1 MILSVSDLRTRFE
14 VDEGEL
20 WPVNGVSFAVAAG
33 ETLGLVGE
41 SGSGKSMVALSI
53 LDLVPSPGRVVSGE
67 VAFQGLDLRSLGGA
81 AKRKVRGGG
90 IGMVFQDPS
99 VSLNPVY
106 RVGDQI
112 SDVVRLHRGL
122 GKAEAWRETVHL
134 LGDLGIQEPEKRA
147 RSYPFE
153 LSGGM
158 RQRAQIAVAV
168 AGRPKLLIADEPTT
182 ALDATVQAEI
192 CDLLKYVQGE
202 FGMSI
207 LLISHDLAMVTDVAD
222 RIMVMYAGRIVEIGH
237 WTAISREP
245 RHPYTRGLMAAI
257 PHLGGG
263 TGRAL
268 ESIPG
273 TVPDLADLPAGC
285 SFQPRCSEAAE
296 DCQAAVPPLEDV
308 GDRLCAC
315 YRVRRG
321 ASLG

>member
-1 MILSVSDLRTRFE
+1 MLLSVSGLRTRFE

-53 LDLVPSPGRVVSGE
+53 MDLVPSPGRVVAGE
-67 VAFQGLDLRSLGGA
+67 VAFEGLDLLSLGGA
-81 AKRKVRGGG
+81 AKRRMRGGG
-90 IGMVFQDPS
+90 IGMVFQDPA

-106 RVGDQI
+106 RIGDQI
-112 SDVVRLHRGL
+112 ADVVRLHRGL
-122 GKAEAWRETVHL
+122 GKAEARRETVHL

-147 RSYPFE
+147 RAYPFE

-192 CDLLKYVQGE
+192 GDLLKYIQGE

-245 RHPYTRGLMAAI
+245 RHPYTKGLMGAI
-257 PHLGGG
+257 PHLGAGS
-263 TGRAL
+263 GRPL

-273 TVPDLADLPAGC
+273 TVPDLADLPTGC
-285 SFQPRCSEAAE
+285 SFHPRCPEAGD
-296 DCQAAVPPLEDV
+296 DCQAALPRLEDV

-315 YRVRRG
+315 FRVGR
-321 ASLG
+321 SK

>member
-1 MILSVSDLRTRFE
+1 MLLSVSDLRTRFE
-14 VDEGEL
+14 LEDGEL
-20 WPVNGVSFAVAAG
+20 WPVNGVSFGVASG

-53 LDLVPSPGRVVSGE
+53 LDLVPSPGRVESGE
-67 VAFQGLDLRSLGGA
+67 VAFEGLDLLSLTGA
-81 AKRKVRGGG
+81 AKRRVRGGG
-90 IGMVFQDPS
+90 IGMVFQDPT

-106 RVGDQI
+106 RIGDQI
-112 SDVVRLHRGL
+112 ADVARLHRGL
-122 GKAEAWRETVHL
+122 GKAAAWRDAVRL
-134 LGDLGIQEPEKRA
+134 LGDLGIQQPEKRA
-147 RSYPFE
+147 RAYPFE

-192 CDLLKYVQGE
+192 CDLLKHIQGE

-245 RHPYTRGLMAAI
+245 RHPYTKGLIGAI
-257 PHLGGG
+257 PHLGAGAGRLLDSIRG
-263 TGRAL
+263 TA
-268 ESIPG
+268 
-273 TVPDLADLPAGC
+273 PDLADLPTGC
-285 SFQPRCSEAAE
+285 AFHPRCPEADE
-296 DCQAAVPPLEDV
+296 DCRSAVPPLEDV

-315 YRVRRG
+315 YRVGPGR
-321 ASLG
+321 

>member
-1 MILSVSDLRTRFE
+1 MLLSVSGLRTRFE

-53 LDLVPSPGRVVSGE
+53 MDLVPSPGRVVAGE
-67 VAFQGLDLRSLGGA
+67 VAFEGLDLMSLGGA
-81 AKRKVRGGG
+81 AKRRMRGGG
-90 IGMVFQDPS
+90 IGMVFQDPA

-106 RVGDQI
+106 RIGDQI

-147 RSYPFE
+147 RAYPFE

-192 CDLLKYVQGE
+192 CDLLKYIQGE

-245 RHPYTRGLMAAI
+245 RHPYTKGLMGAI
-257 PHLGGG
+257 PHLGAGS
-263 TGRAL
+263 GRPL

-273 TVPDLADLPAGC
+273 TVPDPTDLPTGC
-285 SFQPRCSEAAE
+285 SFHPRCPEAGD
-296 DCQAAVPPLEDV
+296 DCQAALPRLEDV

-315 YRVRRG
+315 YRVG
-321 ASLG
+321 GSK

>member
-1 MILSVSDLRTRFE
+1 MLLSVSGLRTRFE

-53 LDLVPSPGRVVSGE
+53 MDLVPSPGRVVSGE
-67 VAFQGLDLRSLGGA
+67 VAFEGLDVLSLAGA
-81 AKRKVRGGG
+81 AKRRMRGGG
-90 IGMVFQDPS
+90 IGMVFQDPA

-106 RVGDQI
+106 RIGDQI
-112 SDVVRLHRGL
+112 ADVVRLHRGL

-147 RSYPFE
+147 RAYPFE

-192 CDLLKYVQGE
+192 CDLLKYIQGE

-245 RHPYTRGLMAAI
+245 RHPYTRGLMGAI
-257 PHLGGG
+257 PHLGARAGQ
-263 TGRAL
+263 AL

-285 SFQPRCSEAAE
+285 SFHPRCAEAGD
-296 DCQAAVPPLEDV
+296 DCRAALPRLEDV

-315 YRVRRG
+315 YRVGRPQ
-321 ASLG
+321 

>member
-1 MILSVSDLRTRFE
+1 MLLSVSGLRTRFE

-53 LDLVPSPGRVVSGE
+53 MDLVPSPGRVVAGE
-67 VAFQGLDLRSLGGA
+67 VAFEGLDLLSLGGA
-81 AKRKVRGGG
+81 AKRRMRGGG
-90 IGMVFQDPS
+90 IGMVFQDPA

-106 RVGDQI
+106 RIGDQI
-112 SDVVRLHRGL
+112 ADVVRLHRGL

-134 LGDLGIQEPEKRA
+134 LGDLGIQDPEKRA
-147 RSYPFE
+147 RAYPFE

-192 CDLLKYVQGE
+192 CDLLKYIQGE

-245 RHPYTRGLMAAI
+245 RHPYTKGLMGAI
-257 PHLGGG
+257 PHLGAGS
-263 TGRAL
+263 GRPL

-273 TVPDLADLPAGC
+273 TVPDLTDLPTGC
-285 SFQPRCSEAAE
+285 SFHPRCPEAGD
-296 DCQAAVPPLEDV
+296 DCQAALPRLEDV

-315 YRVRRG
+315 FRVGRQK
-321 ASLG
+321 

>member
-1 MILSVSDLRTRFE
+1 
-14 VDEGEL
+14 
-20 WPVNGVSFAVAAG
+20 
-33 ETLGLVGE
+33 
-41 SGSGKSMVALSI
+41 
-53 LDLVPSPGRVVSGE
+53 
-67 VAFQGLDLRSLGGA
+67 
-81 AKRKVRGGG
+81 
-90 IGMVFQDPS
+90 
-99 VSLNPVY
+99 
-106 RVGDQI
+106 
-112 SDVVRLHRGL
+112 VRLHRGL

-147 RSYPFE
+147 RAYPFE

-192 CDLLKYVQGE
+192 CDLLKYIQGE

-245 RHPYTRGLMAAI
+245 RHPYTKGLMGAI
-257 PHLGGG
+257 PHLGAGA
-263 TGRAL
+263 GRPL

-273 TVPDLADLPAGC
+273 AVPDLADLPTGC
-285 SFQPRCSEAAE
+285 SFHPRCPEAGD
-296 DCQAAVPPLEDV
+296 DCRAAVPRLADV

-315 YRVRRG
+315 YRVG
-321 ASLG
+321 LPQ